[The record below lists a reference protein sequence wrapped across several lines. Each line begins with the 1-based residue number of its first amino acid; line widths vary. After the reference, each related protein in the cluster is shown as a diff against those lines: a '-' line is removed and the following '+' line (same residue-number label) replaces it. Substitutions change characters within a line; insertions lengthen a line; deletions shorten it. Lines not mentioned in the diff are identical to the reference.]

1 MRIAV
6 IYSSRTGNTRKVA
19 EAIHESLPEGAELCR
34 IDDAPDPSR
43 FDLIFVG
50 FWVDKGTANKDA
62 QTFMQKLSGQRVALF
77 GTLGAYPDSDHARQ
91 CLERA
96 SALLPTCTVVDTFIC
111 QGAID
116 PKLIEWMKTLH
127 PDNPHGPNEARRK
140 LWHDA
145 ESHPDETDL
154 ASARQ
159 WAARVIAPAR
169 A

>member
-19 EAIHESLPEGAELCR
+19 KAIHESLPEGAELCR

-50 FWVDKGTANKDA
+50 FWVDKGIANKDA
-62 QTFMQKLSGQRVALF
+62 QEFMRKLSGQHVALF

-91 CLERA
+91 CLERVG
-96 SALLPTCTVVDTFIC
+96 ALLSTCTVVDTFIC

-116 PKLIEWMKTLH
+116 PKLIEWMKTL
-127 PDNPHGPNEARRK
+127 PADDPHGPNEARRK

-145 ESHPDETDL
+145 EAHPDEGDL
-154 ASARQ
+154 ASARR
-159 WAARVIAPAR
+159 WAARVLALVR
-169 A
+169 V